1 MAETGQDAVLTKRS
15 PIPRSELDQVL
26 AAQLALAWAGE
37 AGEER
42 RLGWWR
48 SDLTSEYGGED
59 LFQRLLPR
67 TWRWATLQGAREA
80 ARRRDAEA
88 RGKDHD
94 PDRILSIF
102 RLGFE
107 IDERLDERF
116 QELKASGKDPLEA
129 LSALAEVVSE
139 GWKPERFAVWIRGH
153 GDADAVA
160 APIGRRLRGEPP
172 ESLGLLVKRLIGAL
186 EPLGGEYPLPHY
198 RRGT

>member
-1 MAETGQDAVLTKRS
+1 MAETGQDAVRTKRS

-26 AAQLALAWAGE
+26 ATQLALAWAGE
-37 AGEER
+37 AGDEP

-67 TWRWATLQGAREA
+67 TWRWATLQAAREA

-94 PDRILSIF
+94 PDRIISLF

-116 QELKASGKDPLEA
+116 QELKASGMKPLEA
-129 LSALAEVVSE
+129 LPSLREVVSDQWQPE
-139 GWKPERFAVWIRGH
+139 KFVGWVRAH
-153 GDADAVA
+153 GEADTVT
-160 APIGRRLRGEPP
+160 APVGRRLRGEPS
-172 ESLGLLVKRLIGAL
+172 ESLSLRVQKLVAAL
-186 EPLGGEYPLPHY
+186 APLGEEYPLPHY